1 MGRIEMPEEKRKS
14 RMNKMVALTGIV
26 SCILYFISVGAF
38 LITHTE
44 IALTIWESMTIFGA
58 IVETVVLIHVSIFLK
73 TPDTLKK
80 AMLIFLSCLCALTG
94 AAHIV
99 NITVT
104 RRLMAEGVN
113 VPAYFQIGQWPS
125 VEMAVDYLAWGL
137 FMGLALL
144 CVSLPLRENDRKIR
158 AMKIVAFISAILC
171 LAGFGGAVMINEN
184 IWYIAILGYGIGI
197 PILCIQMIHG
207 TKP

>member
-1 MGRIEMPEEKRKS
+1 
-14 RMNKMVALTGIV
+14 MVKKIAYIGIA

-58 IVETVVLIHVSIFLK
+58 IVEAVVLIQVSTFLK
-73 TPDTLKK
+73 TPDALKK
-80 AMLIFLSCLCALTG
+80 AMLVFLSCVCALTG
-94 AAHIV
+94 AAHII

-104 RRLMAEGVN
+104 RKLMAEGVE
-113 VPAYFQIGQWPS
+113 VPSYFQIGQWPS
-125 VEMAVDYLAWGL
+125 AEMAVDYLAWGL

-144 CVSLPLRENDRKIR
+144 CIGMPILENDKRRK
-158 AMKIVAFISAILC
+158 AMKIVALISGILC
-171 LAGFGGAVMINEN
+171 ISGFCGAVMINEN

-197 PILCIQMIHG
+197 PVLCFQMSQR
-207 TKP
+207 TKSK

>member
-1 MGRIEMPEEKRKS
+1 
-14 RMNKMVALTGIV
+14 MVKKIAYIGIA

-58 IVETVVLIHVSIFLK
+58 IVETVVLIQVSTFLK
-73 TPDTLKK
+73 TPDALKK
-80 AMLIFLSCLCALTG
+80 AMLVFLSCVCALTG
-94 AAHIV
+94 AAHII

-104 RRLMAEGVN
+104 RKLMAEGVE

-125 VEMAVDYLAWGL
+125 AEMAVDYLAWGL

-144 CVSLPLRENDRKIR
+144 CIGMPILENDKRRK
-158 AMKIVAFISAILC
+158 AMKIVALISGILC
-171 LAGFGGAVMINEN
+171 IGGFCGAVMINEN

-197 PILCIQMIHG
+197 PVLCVQMSQRA
-207 TKP
+207 KSK

>member
-1 MGRIEMPEEKRKS
+1 MPGERKER

-44 IALTIWESMTIFGA
+44 VALTIWESMTIFGA
-58 IVETVVLIHVSIFLK
+58 IVETIVLIYVSSFLK
-73 TPDTLKK
+73 TPDTVRK
-80 AMLIFLSCLCALTG
+80 AMLVFLSSLCALTG
-94 AAHIV
+94 AAHII

-104 RRLMAEGVN
+104 RRLMAEGVE

-125 VEMAVDYLAWGL
+125 VEMAADYLAWGF

-144 CVSLPLRENDRKIR
+144 CVSLPLRENDRRLK
-158 AMKIVAFISAILC
+158 AMKIVAFISGILC
-171 LAGFGGAVMINEN
+171 IGGFCGAVMINEN

-197 PILCIQMIHG
+197 PVLCFQMSQRA
-207 TKP
+207 KSK